1 MKFLPLIWAGLRR
14 KPAHPILTF
23 VSMTMA
29 SLLAG
34 LTMTA
39 NHVLPQGPGR
49 ELDKAVTAVAGAGF
63 VMILFLTANA
73 MAQAVRER
81 GWEFALLRTLGFRGW
96 CVVIL
101 LFCEVAL
108 PCLTGAA
115 AGQGLAQLSLLAV
128 SFLLPPQMKMT
139 LVLPPAAVRV
149 SFAAAAFV
157 PFLSM
162 ILPARRLLRL
172 NLAATLAGGRHG

>member
-29 SLLAG
+29 TLLAG

-39 NHVLPQGPGR
+39 DRVLPQGPGH
-49 ELDKAVTAVAGAGF
+49 ELDKAVTAIAGAGF
-63 VMILFLTANA
+63 AMILFLTANA

-81 GWEFALLRTLGFRGW
+81 GWEFALLRTLGFQGW
-96 CVVIL
+96 RVVAL

-108 PCLTGAA
+108 PCLAGAV
-115 AGQGLAQLSLLAV
+115 AGQGLAQMVLLAV
-128 SFLLPPQMKMT
+128 SRLLPAQMKMA
-139 LVLPPAAVRV
+139 LFLPLASVWT
-149 SFAAAAFV
+149 SFAAAVLVA
-157 PFLSM
+157 LASM
-162 ILPARRLLRL
+162 ILPARRLLNL